1 MAVEAALIR
10 QLTAADLLTT
20 IGNPRRK
27 LRSSRNF
34 QQRWAARTVKIS
46 LIPSNPSRLQKLG
59 RGILSTGSSRTQPDA
74 DATCHVRREAVV
86 ARPVV
91 VTDEDEDRC
100 HGASRAVSVKAARS
114 RPVRKRRART
124 CRCEG
129 ASIRCRGCAARSIA
143 RGLLHTQPGHKPRR
157 VPPGRSQGIRAGLFR
172 ASNHRYLCRSPRSV
186 KTKRG
191 GRR

>member
-27 LRSSRNF
+27 LRSSRNC
-34 QQRWAARTVKIS
+34 QHRWTARTVKIS

-59 RGILSTGSSRTQPDA
+59 RGILSTCSSRTQPDA
-74 DATCHVRREAVV
+74 DATCHNVRREAVV

-100 HGASRAVSVKAARS
+100 HGASRAVYVKLLDLG
-114 RPVRKRRART
+114 PVR
-124 CRCEG
+124 
-129 ASIRCRGCAARSIA
+129 
-143 RGLLHTQPGHKPRR
+143 
-157 VPPGRSQGIRAGLFR
+157 
-172 ASNHRYLCRSPRSV
+172 N
-186 KTKRG
+186 
-191 GRR
+191 